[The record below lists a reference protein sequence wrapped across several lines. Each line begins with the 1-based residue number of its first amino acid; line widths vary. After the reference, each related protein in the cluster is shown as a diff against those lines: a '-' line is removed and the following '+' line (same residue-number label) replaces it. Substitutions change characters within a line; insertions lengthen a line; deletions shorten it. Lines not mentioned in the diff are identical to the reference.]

1 MAVRNSTPSAK
12 NYWGWRSGNCP
23 ALQLHMNQLY
33 TVLNTGARMPL
44 LGLGVYDMYDREA
57 EDAVGRALEIGYRL
71 IDTAA
76 MYKNEREIGN
86 AIRAS
91 GVPRRD
97 IFLTTKVAD
106 ADQGYEATLRA
117 FEESS
122 RKLNCDYIDLYLV
135 HWPIRATRKDTWR
148 ALETLF
154 AEKRVRAIGVANYLV
169 PFLTELDTYSTI
181 TPALN
186 QVEFSPYLFL
196 EDLLLE
202 CRRRTIQLQ
211 AYTPLVRGQRF
222 SDPKLLR
229 MAEKYGKT
237 PAQIILRWALQLGV
251 STIPKS
257 ANAERLKQNF
267 NVFDF
272 QIGTDDMN
280 AVNAFH
286 ENFRVVD
293 DPMGLL

>member
-154 AEKRVRAIGVANYLV
+154 AEKRVRAIGVANFLV

-257 ANAERLKQNF
+257 ANAERLKENF

-272 QIGTDDMN
+272 QIGADDMN